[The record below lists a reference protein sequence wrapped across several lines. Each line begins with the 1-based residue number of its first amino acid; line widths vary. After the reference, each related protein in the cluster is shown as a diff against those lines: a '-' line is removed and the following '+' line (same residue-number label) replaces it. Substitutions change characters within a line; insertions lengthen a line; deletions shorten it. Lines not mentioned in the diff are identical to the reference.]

1 MKHTYRAP
9 KSEIILLQHREH
21 MLSLS
26 TSLDDAE
33 TMDCAEF
40 ESSSH
45 EWNSGIW
52 STEEDE

>member
-33 TMDCAEF
+33 MIETAAF

-45 EWNSGIW
+45 EWSSGIW

>member
-9 KSEIILLQHREH
+9 KTEIILLQHREH

-26 TSLDDAE
+26 ASTADAE
-33 TMDCAEF
+33 VVETGIF
-40 ESSSH
+40 ESSSN

-52 STEEDE
+52 SREEE